1 MVVGQAGGHAV
12 VEDHPVFLA
21 HQAVARLADVELGP
35 GVGVDPVEELPRV
48 RALDVDLAQGRGVE
62 QADRLAHRAAFA
74 GHGGVHVLAAAR
86 EVPRPLPLADVF
98 ELGAVL
104 HVPGVQ
110 GGEAHR
116 FEQVPAV
123 AAGDGAEGHRGVVR
137 TEHGGAGVGDAL
149 ALGPRGDRQAVD
161 VAQLALV
168 GAEAQRGV
176 ALDVLDGL
184 EALAAGQFDGGGG
197 DVVLRIDE
205 LLWCACRG
213 LLVGHL
219 EQRDG
224 RFLAARLDLRQA
236 AGGGLVAGVE
246 GGAAP
251 GLVAVGEHLGEP
263 EHAVHGAGADAFLQ
277 AFAGDESED
286 FLAPFRLAAQV
297 RGQVHDRAVAAGAGD
312 QVAVQP
318 FAAAGAHGLQV
329 DPGDLGAADPLAA
342 ASLDHRT
349 AGDHP
354 HTALACFLDPL
365 AARIGPG
372 VGDGHHLQAGF
383 LPVEGD
389 AVGVVVVGGQHQ
401 FLARCHAVAPYIGGN
416 RAGEH
421 VAGQVVV
428 AVDQRPLMGAGGQ
441 YHALSAHA
449 VHTLADLAERGDL
462 AEVVGAPLVD
472 GEEVVVVVAVDRGAR

>member
-1 MVVGQAGGHAV
+1 MSI
-12 VEDHPVFLA
+12 
-21 HQAVARLADVELGP
+21 
-35 GVGVDPVEELPRV
+35 LPR
-48 RALDVDLAQGRGVE
+48 GRGVE

-86 EVPRPLPLADVF
+86 EVPRPLPLADVL

-137 TEHGGAGVGDAL
+137 AEHGGAGVGDAL

-205 LLWCACRG
+205 LLRRARRG

-224 RFLAARLDLRQA
+224 RFLTAWLDLRQA

-246 GGAAP
+246 GGAAA
-251 GLVAVGEHLGEP
+251 GLVAVGEYLGEP
-263 EHAVHGAGADAFLQ
+263 EHAVHGAGADALLQ
-277 AFAGDESED
+277 AFAGDEGED
-286 FLAPFRLAAQV
+286 FLAPLRLAAQV

-354 HTALACFLDPL
+354 HAALACFLDPTRRADWPVRRRWPPRAGRL
-365 AARIGPG
+365 PASRGRRGRRSRCWWPAPVSCPEPRRSAVHRWKPRRRACCRAGRCCRRPAAAHGRRRP
-372 VGDGHHLQAGF
+372 A
-383 LPVEGD
+383 PR
-389 AVGVVVVGGQHQ
+389 AWR
-401 FLARCHAVAPYIGGN
+401 ARGA
-416 RAGEH
+416 RAGEPGR
-421 VAGQVVV
+421 AGATSPRWSVRRSWMV
-428 AVDQRPLMGAGGQ
+428 RKLW
-441 YHALSAHA
+441 SW
-449 VHTLADLAERGDL
+449 
-462 AEVVGAPLVD
+462 
-472 GEEVVVVVAVDRGAR
+472 